1 MENLNCRGSIPGTLS
16 PTVLL
21 RPSFHFRLGRE
32 MSNGPVVTQVNEFL
46 RCHLLSG
53 EHATLKKL
61 LIE

>member
-32 MSNGPVVTQVNEFL
+32 MSSGPVVTQVNEFL
-46 RCHLLSG
+46 RCHLQSG